1 MVNMVVF
8 ISKDIPNAT
17 RKDIE
22 NILHNNRIKTTN
34 IKEKANLIIEQAL
47 KEEKQM
53 KHITIV
59 ENNRVTGVV
68 YGEVEIDLKE
78 QKRATQKYNQVQK
91 IRTKIQS
98 KIYNNT
104 RHK

>member
-1 MVNMVVF
+1 MVVF

-22 NILHNNRIKTTN
+22 NILHNNRIKKTK

-78 QKRATQKYNQVQK
+78 QKQATQKYNQVQK